1 LTEHLPLPDEP
12 EIKKYCIRRKIMNS
26 LERINNILADKP
38 VDRLPITPIL
48 MQFAAKFINKP
59 FSRYLLN
66 YKTLVESHLRCH
78 ERFGFDMM
86 MTLSDAYRETFD
98 FGANIE
104 FPYDSLPLS
113 KEPFINSFEDIKKLK
128 IINSLNSTRM
138 WDRIRAVE
146 LYKKEVGDEIAIL
159 GWVEGALAEITDLRG
174 MGNIMIDLYE
184 NMNFIKDMVDIVIEV
199 EKQFAL
205 EQIKVGAHF
214 IGIGDAACSLIA
226 PEMYK
231 EYFMLKEKELVD
243 FIHLNGAKVKLHIC
257 GNTTNHVKYMVETG
271 ADIIDIDWMVPVKE
285 SIQYLKKGQVLCGN
299 PDPVSIIMNGTKE
312 KIVET
317 SKKCVK
323 DGDGRLIL
331 SAGCEITRD
340 TPHENFETFCN
351 IWRLT

>member
-1 LTEHLPLPDEP
+1 
-12 EIKKYCIRRKIMNS
+12 MNS
-26 LERINNILADKP
+26 LERINSLLDGKP
-38 VDRLPITPIL
+38 VDRLPVTPIL
-48 MQFAAKFINKP
+48 MQFASRHINKP
-59 FSRYLLN
+59 FSRYVLN
-66 YKTLVESHLRCH
+66 YKTLVESHLRCY
-78 ERFGFDMM
+78 EDFGFDML
-86 MTLSDAYRETFD
+86 MTLSDAYRETYD

-113 KEPFINSFEDIKKLK
+113 KEPFINSFEDIKKLEK
-128 IINSLNSTRM
+128 INPLDSTRM
-138 WDRIRAVE
+138 WDRIKAVE

-184 NMNFIKDMVDIVIEV
+184 NMEFIKDMVDIVIEV

-205 EQIKVGAHF
+205 EQIRAGAHF

-226 PEMYK
+226 PDMYK
-231 EYFMLKEKELVD
+231 EYFMKKEKELVS
-243 FIHLNGAKVKLHIC
+243 FIHANSAKVKLHIC

-285 SIQYLKKGQVLCGN
+285 SVEYLKPGQVLCGN
-299 PDPVSIIMNGTKE
+299 PDPVTVIMNGTKE
-312 KIVET
+312 IIIET

-323 DGDGRLIL
+323 DGSGRLIL

-340 TPHENFETFCN
+340 TPDENLETFCKM
-351 IWRLT
+351 WQHL